1 MKPVENVSI
10 GGYVFTVENDACSI
24 AENYLNELESF
35 YLPKKSGSEIMEGI
49 EERMAELLIERCGPQ
64 GVVDKSSV
72 EYVIS
77 VLGRPE
83 AIEED
88 DAPAEEGQASTSAR
102 QETQSRKAKGGTVK
116 KQ

>member
-49 EERMAELLIERCGPQ
+49 EERMAELLSKNAVRREWW
-64 GVVDKSSV
+64 
-72 EYVIS
+72 
-77 VLGRPE
+77 
-83 AIEED
+83 
-88 DAPAEEGQASTSAR
+88 TSLP
-102 QETQSRKAKGGTVK
+102 SNM
-116 KQ
+116 